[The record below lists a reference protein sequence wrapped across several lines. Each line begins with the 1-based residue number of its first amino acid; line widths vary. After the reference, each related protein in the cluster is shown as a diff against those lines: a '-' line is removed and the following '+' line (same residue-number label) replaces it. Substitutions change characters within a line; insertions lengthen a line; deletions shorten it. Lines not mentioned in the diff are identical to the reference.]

1 MQLDSLFNELQR
13 PFEAQKPKNR
23 NNFLNYNYTFNQL
36 FQKMGCAQFC
46 MFFPMIK
53 SKSKLRTLDETWK
66 RTMGTINW
74 PAPALQEVAPFAVRL
89 DEPAIAL
96 ARLEERVAYS
106 TAAAPSEAPLRI
118 VCRTSG
124 RPRPEGESKSSMPN
138 R

>member
-1 MQLDSLFNELQR
+1 
-13 PFEAQKPKNR
+13 
-23 NNFLNYNYTFNQL
+23 
-36 FQKMGCAQFC
+36 MGCAQFC

-124 RPRPEGESKSSMPN
+124 RPRPEVKPKGRHRPKADKRNNHDMPRALSVN
-138 R
+138 LTGGV